1 MTRHQATPEELDRL
15 EAAQTRTYQT
25 AADLAQA
32 EADLAGAHVAD
43 NDARTELNRAIHDV
57 LHGSQKTS
65 EEHGKTLYDL
75 SNQAA
80 QDHWPSPRP
89 TPGG

>member
-1 MTRHQATPEELDRL
+1 MARHEATPEELARL

-25 AADLAQA
+25 AADVAQA
-32 EADLAGAHVAD
+32 QADLAGAHVAD
-43 NDARTELNRAIHDV
+43 NDAHAELNRAIHDV
-57 LHGSQKTS
+57 LYGPQKDA
-65 EEHGKTLYDL
+65 EGHAKTLYDL

-80 QDHWPSPRP
+80 RDHWPSPPP